1 MTTQKV
7 RLTFIAAKAFEEKL
21 VDILLADELAVA
33 AGFNTRDVN
42 VYGANVTYRTP
53 MERVHGRVL
62 CVEVILL
69 LDAPGAQSLLDR
81 IKLSFSGRDVTYRLN
96 TVFESGEI

>member
-1 MTTQKV
+1 MTPQKV

-21 VDILLADELAVA
+21 VDILLADEMAAV
-33 AGFNTRDVN
+33 AGFNTRDIN

-53 MERVHGRVL
+53 MERVHGRVR

-69 LDAPGAQSLLDR
+69 LEATDAAKLLDR
-81 IKLSFSGRDVTYRLN
+81 IKQSFPGRDVTYRLN
-96 TVFESGEI
+96 TVFDSGEI